1 MEIDNTKRII
11 RVHPTTLF
19 DDGSDIAVVVVVVV
33 VDTILVV
40 ANKER

>member
-11 RVHPTTLF
+11 RVHPTIRF
-19 DDGSDIAVVVVVVV
+19 DDGSDLVVVVV

-40 ANKER
+40 ANK